1 MWHKMLVAILIAQM
15 GLAWGEVDV
24 NHAEIAA
31 LDGIHGIGP
40 SMSRRILYE
49 REYSKF
55 KSWTDFMKRVPGIKE
70 KTAAKFSAQ
79 GLTVNGKGFPGE
91 LDFNRDK

>member
-1 MWHKMLVAILIAQM
+1 MWHKILVASLIAQM

-31 LDGIHGIGP
+31 LDRIHGIGP
-40 SMSRRILYE
+40 SMSRRILHE
-49 REYSKF
+49 REHAKF
-55 KSWTDFMKRVPGIKE
+55 KNWTDFMVRIPGIKE

-79 GLTVNGKGFPGE
+79 GLTVNGKSFPE
-91 LDFNRDK
+91 